1 MRMNIGIAYML
12 YFFRLMIPAV
22 AFGLLLLSGVACNK
36 KRDEVRQ
43 IAVEQPDSERRRNA
57 DPGGGSYRAISLLGP
72 Q

>member
-1 MRMNIGIAYML
+1 ML

-43 IAVEQPDSERRRNA
+43 IAVEQPDSESLASSSKVVAPTESNA
-57 DPGGGSYRAISLLGP
+57 NRTI
-72 Q
+72 